1 MPMVNYKYNNT
12 LPVCQKTVNQLIRPI
27 ATGYNSRY
35 PEAHKKSKVSSS
47 AIQLLFTIR
56 KASWVTFQLPNDFR
70 FRFMCQSPLLRPNPT
85 SITIGFYLESGRNE
99 AQIHESTVIGRGH
112 GWTSK
117 FVARRSLSFYVHFLV
132 T

>member
-1 MPMVNYKYNNT
+1 MVNYKYNNT
-12 LPVCQKTVNQLIRPI
+12 LPVCQKTVNQLIRSI

-70 FRFMCQSPLLRPNPT
+70 FRFMCQSPEPNFDHNRLLP
-85 SITIGFYLESGRNE
+85 
-99 AQIHESTVIGRGH
+99 
-112 GWTSK
+112 
-117 FVARRSLSFYVHFLV
+117 
-132 T
+132 